1 MTTAIFLL
9 FIALFAISE
18 AWRDGAAIARHEPI
32 NHGKGLLFR
41 LAICGIFFGCAS
53 ALHWLIAHDFRFLL
67 FAPMGWA
74 AFTMLFRF
82 ALNAERGLDWRY
94 VSPSNWYDWAFLWL
108 GSIPG
113 RGMYFGTVFS
123 RRARLEFVE
132 SWATIGYHAGF
143 HPWVTWAHR
152 AGTLAYA
159 LELAV
164 FLASIAAFIAL

>member
-53 ALHWLIAHDFRFLL
+53 ALHWLAAHDFRFML
-67 FAPMGWA
+67 FATMGWA

-82 ALNAERGLDWRY
+82 VLNMERGLDWRY
-94 VSPSNWYDWAFLWL
+94 VSTSNVYDRFFLWECGGHTYDSAHRL
-108 GSIPG
+108 SYNHPAPS
-113 RGMYFGTVFS
+113 S
-123 RRARLEFVE
+123 RNHYRRCV
-132 SWATIGYHAGF
+132 
-143 HPWVTWAHR
+143 HR

-159 LELAV
+159 FEATVL
-164 FLASIAAFIAL
+164 LASAITFFALR